1 MEARFPH
8 ISPSSSEAA
17 DSPEDPTRLLA
28 WVEGHAGALCAGC
41 EMPLCGHA
49 LLHSRAGA
57 GAVPPRCCPCLAK
70 VLRLDPGTLAEN
82 LSAYV
87 RRRDCYRLAWEKI
100 QQQEPDCPLALPV
113 KPTPGDHSHQS
124 TGAPAHHSE
133 WDAGDLGCGDLL
145 LPLRG
150 RMRALAPGQVLR
162 LIARDPSAPEDLPAW
177 CGVTGHRL
185 LHANHP
191 TYWICRRDD

>member
-1 MEARFPH
+1 MDARLPDNFPA
-8 ISPSSSEAA
+8 PYQDP
-17 DSPEDPTRLLA
+17 DSPEDPARLLA

-41 EMPLCGHA
+41 ESPLCGHA

-57 GAVPPRCCPCLAK
+57 GAVPPRCGICLAK
-70 VLRLDPGTLAEN
+70 VLRLDQATLVGN
-82 LSAYV
+82 LTAYV

-100 QQQEPDCPLALPV
+100 QQREPDCPLGHSVRPISGESAPSDDG
-113 KPTPGDHSHQS
+113 TPGHQ
-124 TGAPAHHSE
+124 AD

-150 RMRALAPGQVLR
+150 RMRALQSGQVLR

-185 LHANHP
+185 LQARHP
-191 TYWICRRDD
+191 TYWIQRRED